1 MLVPIFLYNP
11 LFFACFMCYNYIEVK
26 ILEQLIKRIN
36 ELAKKSREEGLTEEE
51 KAEQAEVRR
60 QYIQKFRQ
68 GMENTLSS
76 VYIMDEKGN
85 KKKVQKKSEG

>member
-1 MLVPIFLYNP
+1 MD
-11 LFFACFMCYNYIEVK
+11 K
-26 ILEQLIKRIN
+26 LIKRIN
-36 ELAKKSREEGLTEEE
+36 ELSKKSREEGLTEEE
-51 KAEQAEVRR
+51 KAEQAELRK

-85 KKKVQKKSEG
+85 KRKVEKKK